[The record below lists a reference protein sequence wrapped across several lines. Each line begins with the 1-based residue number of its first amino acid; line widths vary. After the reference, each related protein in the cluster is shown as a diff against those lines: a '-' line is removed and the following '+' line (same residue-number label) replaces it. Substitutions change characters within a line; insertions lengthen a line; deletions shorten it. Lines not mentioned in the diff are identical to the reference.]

1 MGRDDAVGTVKPTS
15 PAAARGAQTELSLAI
30 AGVRAAIVMR
40 DATLADIVRQRY
52 KGFLSA
58 GKPRWRIAL
67 DVDTVVPP
75 AVPGDVVVRRDGHPA
90 RLAVERGDFSAILDL
105 DRRCGR
111 VALNAPN
118 EFSID
123 SFLRIACTLA
133 LLDVPGLVVH
143 AASLIRGD
151 KAYLFCGR
159 SGAGKTT
166 LTRLSPDATL
176 LSDELSIVTMS
187 NGHARCHGTP
197 FWGEL
202 ARAGEDRCAPLH
214 AVFFLHHGGRHTVE
228 AVRPGDAL
236 KQLLST
242 VLFFAREPELTARVL
257 GIASNLV
264 ESVPCFDL
272 HFRPDAGFWE
282 LVDHV

>member
-1 MGRDDAVGTVKPTS
+1 MGPDDAVRTVMPTS
-15 PAAARGAQTELSLAI
+15 RAAAPGAQTELTLGIGGVLTAI
-30 AGVRAAIVMR
+30 AMR
-40 DATLADIVRQRY
+40 DAALADIVRQRY
-52 KGFLSA
+52 KGFLSSEE
-58 GKPRWRIAL
+58 PRWRIAL
-67 DVDTVVPP
+67 DLDTVVPP
-75 AVPGDVVVRRDGHPA
+75 AVPGDVVVRCDGHPA

-123 SFLRIACTLA
+123 SFLRIAYTLA

-143 AASLIRGD
+143 AASLIRGG

-176 LSDELSIVTMS
+176 LSDELSIGTMS
-187 NGHARCHGTP
+187 NGRVRCHGTP

-214 AVFFLHHGGRHTVE
+214 AIFFLHHGRRHK
-228 AVRPGDAL
+228 ADALKSGDAL
-236 KQLLST
+236 RRLLST

-257 GIASNLV
+257 GIASTLI
-264 ESVPCFDL
+264 ESVPSFDL

-282 LVDHV
+282 VVDDV